1 MAIMMNCAQDWTYD
15 MFLEDVKTY
24 TALPIKGVH
33 CRVNASLR
41 ERFMRDLKTFAR
53 DFEKK
58 WLEEHDGHRYDRC
71 SGWIGDAFERALI
84 LDFNFS
90 DYYKDTYSQGVHL
103 SMWYYVHAFGFQHSE
118 DVSRTFCA
126 HPIEDAIRNAKYVRE
141 VLAQ

>member
-1 MAIMMNCAQDWTYD
+1 MAIMINCAQDWTYD
-15 MFLEDVKTY
+15 MFLEDVKIY

-33 CRVNASLR
+33 CRANASWR
-41 ERFMRDLKTFAR
+41 ERFMRDLKTFVR

-71 SGWIGDAFERALI
+71 DGWIGNDFERAMF
-84 LDFNFS
+84 DWDFS
-90 DYYKDTYSQGVHL
+90 DYYKDAYGQRPHL

-141 VLAQ
+141 MLAR